1 MRYGLEVPERSVSGS
16 IRKICPYVVAITLCV
31 FLLFTGLG
39 VLRLY
44 SFRLECRLNSVNRQ
58 IESYNNHRVLLK
70 HELSTLLSPVRL
82 FGFSKEELGMTY
94 ASNVRVLKVD
104 GGYFANAA
112 GQQEEVPLTK
122 TGPEEEGWF
131 YFFLERAMAGE

>member
-1 MRYGLEVPERSVSGS
+1 
-16 IRKICPYVVAITLCV
+16 
-31 FLLFTGLG
+31 
-39 VLRLY
+39 
-44 SFRLECRLNSVNRQ
+44 
-58 IESYNNHRVLLK
+58 
-70 HELSTLLSPVRL
+70 
-82 FGFSKEELGMTY
+82 MTY